1 VVPITGMTG
10 SGSREALVA
19 EAAARAGIGVVIAQL
34 APPLIVHANGVA
46 ADLLG
51 FSEAELRAM
60 APLDLVAPEQRA
72 AAAEGLQR
80 RLAGDGMPAVALTV
94 VRADGQRLTLE
105 FRITD
110 LAVEGRPGAAIFFTA
125 PAAYVSDMAADARYR
140 QLVDAAPDG
149 VAITRGTRFLYANRL
164 AISMTGCATY
174 EELSQLSL
182 ADLLDADDLRTM
194 GERVEAML
202 RDGKRLTPRDYVVRG
217 RGRDVVVE
225 VTSVPIDFEGGPAI
239 LAFLREVTE
248 ARRVQVELE
257 RAQRLA
263 ALGTLVAG
271 VAHEVNNP
279 LSFATLGTE
288 VLRQFLRGDCR
299 DLEEGHAALSNVSAA
314 LDRISEIVRD
324 LRAFSRVD
332 APAPVPIELS
342 EVLASALRM
351 TAPTLRTRARL
362 DVQLDQLPLVESSR
376 GRLEQVFVNVLI
388 NAAQSFDS
396 DQVSRNTLRIRAS
409 QQDGEVSV
417 VIEDNGRG
425 IPPEHLPHVFD
436 PFFTTKPVGV
446 GTGLGLSICHAI
458 ITQHGG
464 RIEVEP
470 AGSGGT
476 RVTVVLRAKQRGEAG
491 PSIAQPVVVQGVGR
505 KCVLVV
511 DDEPAI
517 RNLLATLLES
527 EHDVT
532 IAAGGVEAEAL
543 LVSAKQS
550 FDAVLCDVT
559 MPDLSGVTLFERVCK
574 ARPDLRRRFAFM
586 TGGLFDDEV
595 FERVGGAD
603 TPRLE
608 KPFKTDEVTALV
620 QRLASGG

>member
-1 VVPITGMTG
+1 
-10 SGSREALVA
+10 
-19 EAAARAGIGVVIAQL
+19 
-34 APPLIVHANGVA
+34 
-46 ADLLG
+46 
-51 FSEAELRAM
+51 M
-60 APLDLVAPEQRA
+60 APLDLVAPEQREA
-72 AAAEGLQR
+72 AREGLQR
-80 RLAGDGMPAVALTV
+80 RLAGEGAPAAALTV
-94 VRADGQRLTLE
+94 IRGDGQRLTLE
-105 FRITD
+105 LRIAD
-110 LAVEGRPGAAIFFTA
+110 MMLEGRPGAVIFFTA

-149 VAITRGTRFLYANRL
+149 VAITRGTRFLYANRAAL
-164 AISMTGCATY
+164 SIAGCSTY
-174 EELSQLSL
+174 EELSQQTL
-182 ADLLDADDLRTM
+182 ADLLDADDLRSM
-194 GERVEAML
+194 RERIQAML
-202 RDGKRLTPRDYVVRG
+202 RDGKRLSPRDYIVRG
-217 RGRDVVVE
+217 RVRDAVVE

-248 ARRVQVELE
+248 VRRVQTELE

-288 VLRQFLRGDCR
+288 VLRQFLRGGCR
-299 DLEEGHAALSNVSAA
+299 DLEEGQVALANVSSA

-332 APAPVPIELS
+332 GPAPVPVELS

-351 TAPTLRTRARL
+351 TAPTLRARARL
-362 DVQLDQLPLVESSR
+362 DVKLTQLPVVESSR

-396 DQVSRNTLRIRAS
+396 DEVSRNIVRISAS
-409 QQDGEVSV
+409 EQDGDVSV

-425 IPPEHLPHVFD
+425 IPPEHLPRVFD

-458 ITQHGG
+458 VTQHGG
-464 RIEVEP
+464 RIEVAH

-476 RVTVVLRAKQRGEAG
+476 RVTVVLRAKERGEAV
-491 PSIAQPVVVQGVGR
+491 SAASSTVVQGSGR

-517 RNLLATLLES
+517 RNLLATLLEPDH
-527 EHDVT
+527 EVT
-532 IAAGGVEAEAL
+532 IAAGGLEAEAL
-543 LVSAKQS
+543 LVSVERS
-550 FDAVLCDVT
+550 FDVVLCDVT
-559 MPDLSGVTLFERVCK
+559 MPDLSGVALFERVCK
-574 ARPDLRRRFAFM
+574 VRPELRRSFAFM

-595 FERVGGAD
+595 FEQVGGAD

-608 KPFKTDEVTALV
+608 KPFKTHEVAALV

>member
-1 VVPITGMTG
+1 MTG
-10 SGSREALVA
+10 PGSPEALVA
-19 EAAARAGIGVVIAQL
+19 AAAARAGIGVVIAEL
-34 APPLIVHANGVA
+34 APPLIVHANAVA

-60 APLDLVAPEQRA
+60 APLDLVAPEQRGA
-72 AAAEGLQR
+72 VAEALQR
-80 RLAGDGMPAVALTV
+80 RLAGEGMPAVALTV
-94 VRADGQRLTLE
+94 VRRDGQRLTLE

-110 LAVEGRPGAAIFFTA
+110 VAVEGRPGAAIFFTA

-149 VAITRGTRFLYANRL
+149 VAITRGTRFLYANQVAL
-164 AISMTGCATY
+164 SIAGCATY
-174 EELSQLSL
+174 EELSQQTL
-182 ADLLDADDLRTM
+182 ADLLDADDLRSVR
-194 GERVEAML
+194 ERTEAML
-202 RDGKRLTPRDYVVRG
+202 RDGKRLTARDYVVRS
-217 RGRDVVVE
+217 RGRAVVVE

-248 ARRVQVELE
+248 ARRVQMELE

-288 VLRQFLRGDCR
+288 VLRQFLREGCR
-299 DLEEGHAALSNVSAA
+299 DLEEGQTALGNVSSA

-342 EVLASALRM
+342 EVLASAVRM
-351 TAPTLRTRARL
+351 TAPTLRARARL
-362 DVQLDQLPLVESSR
+362 NLEIDPLPVVECSR

-388 NAAQSFDS
+388 NAAQSFETDEI
-396 DQVSRNTLRIRAS
+396 SRNLVHLHAS
-409 QQDGEVSV
+409 EQDGEVTV

-425 IPPEHLPHVFD
+425 IPPEHLPRVFD

-464 RIEVEP
+464 RIEV
-470 AGSGGT
+470 ARAASGGT
-476 RVTVVLRAKQRGEAG
+476 RVTVALRAKERGQLRPSVAQQALGAG
-491 PSIAQPVVVQGVGR
+491 ASR

-517 RNLLATLLES
+517 RNLLATLLEQD
-527 EHDVT
+527 HDVT
-532 IAAGGVEAEAL
+532 VAAGGVEAEAL
-543 LVSAKQS
+543 LVSVKRS
-550 FDAVLCDVT
+550 FDVVLCDVT
-559 MPDLSGVTLFERVCK
+559 MPDRSGLALFERVCK
-574 ARPDLRRRFAFM
+574 ERPELRGRFAFM
-586 TGGLFDDEV
+586 TGGFFDDEV
-595 FERVGGAD
+595 FERAGGAG

-608 KPFKTDEVTALV
+608 KPFKAHEVTALV
-620 QRLASGG
+620 QRLASGR